1 MIRRRDIFRL
11 AAGAGALALA
21 PGAARAASAW
31 DFVFE
36 ALEGG
41 PMPLAQW
48 RGKVLLVV
56 NTASFCGFTPQ
67 YRALVRIWREYRDRG
82 LVVIGAPSTDFRQE
96 YAEKDKIK
104 TFCELTYG
112 VDFPMTAP
120 VHVVGPD
127 AHPFFAWAAAE
138 TGERVRWNFNKYL
151 IGRDGRVIAWMPST
165 LDPAARKVREAIE
178 AALAAPEA

>member
-1 MIRRRDIFRL
+1 MNRRDFGALL
-11 AAGAGALALA
+11 AAAAAMTLPA
-21 PGAARAASAW
+21 AARAETAW
-31 DFVFE
+31 EFTFE

-41 PMPLAQW
+41 LMPLSQW

-67 YRALVRIWREYRDRG
+67 YADLVEVWQDYRDRG

-96 YAEKDKIK
+96 YDEAGKIRD
-104 TFCELTYG
+104 FCELTYG

-127 AHPFFAWAAAE
+127 AHPFFKWAAAE
-138 TGERVRWNFNKYL
+138 TGQRVRWNFNKYL
-151 IGRDGRVIAWMPST
+151 VGRDGKIVTWMPSSLKPT
-165 LDPAARKVREAIE
+165 ARKARAAIE